1 MEFGLSPLL
10 EQNNAHTLQ
19 FKMITV
25 NFAFLSACRCYDVHV
40 IVGTSRQVIS
50 TSQHHTIPASNHPSI
65 SASQPPIIP
74 ALKHPS
80 IPVSTHPSMSASHH
94 LSITESQLHSIPASQ
109 HLSIPAS
116 QPPSIPTPSPD
127 SNHCIAFICTL
138 LRDCIIPSAFLQ
150 LRIDSSSRVLLRCR
164 GLRCFFR
171 SYIDPHH
178 QTPARPFTSASCVS
192 KCFSRRSE
200 G

>member
-1 MEFGLSPLL
+1 MMFMLSSELL
-10 EQNNAHTLQ
+10 GMA
-19 FKMITV
+19 
-25 NFAFLSACRCYDVHV
+25 
-40 IVGTSRQVIS
+40 
-50 TSQHHTIPASNHPSI
+50 SQHHSITPSQHLSIPASHHPIIKASQYPSI
-65 SASQPPIIP
+65 YASQ
-74 ALKHPS
+74 
-80 IPVSTHPSMSASHH
+80 HPSMSASHH

-109 HLSIPAS
+109 HLSIPVS
-116 QPPSIPTPSPD
+116 QPPSIPTPSPAGPD

-192 KCFSRRSE
+192 KCFSRRRE